1 MLNHLKN
8 IQAMEKDV
16 DIDNLFAQ
24 LESKH
29 LSTNR
34 GVSQ

>member
-8 IQAMEKDV
+8 IQTMEKDV

-24 LESKH
+24 LEAKH
-29 LSTNR
+29 LSTNC
-34 GVSQ
+34 GVGQ